1 MLRIFSLK
9 MPASKKDLKKLQQKK
24 NKEAGIGDEKGRI
37 ASNQKVGCQSLFS
50 IQRNNKIRANKP
62 KSFEFW
68 TDERRDE
75 KGGVIVSR
83 ISEIYLIFILI
94 TGSRVIVSRI
104 SDICLIFIFISGSK
118 CDGHVYD
125 L

>member
-50 IQRNNKIRANKP
+50 IQRKKRQELINP
-62 KSFEFW
+62 KVLNFGRMNAEMKR
-68 TDERRDE
+68 EE
-75 KGGVIVSR
+75 
-83 ISEIYLIFILI
+83 
-94 TGSRVIVSRI
+94 
-104 SDICLIFIFISGSK
+104 
-118 CDGHVYD
+118 
-125 L
+125 